1 MKVSVIG
8 AGIAGLAASLR
19 LASKGYEVH
28 VYEANSYPGGKL
40 SEFKLG
46 NYRFDAGP
54 SLFTLPHLVEDL
66 LKAAG
71 KNPKEIFPY
80 IKLEKSCNYFYEDGT
95 RFSAYADINQFE
107 KELKDKLSIDSN
119 ELRDYLNK
127 AEFKYKKTASLF
139 VEDTLHRFSHYHL
152 KETIE
157 GILATP
163 KLDLFNSMNEV
174 NEKSFSS
181 KHLVQYFN
189 RFATYNGSN
198 PYMAPGLLNMIPH
211 LEHNIGSFFPLKG
224 MFNIT
229 QTIYETCLE
238 KGVVF
243 NFNQRVDEILVS
255 DKKIKGIRIGEK
267 EIYSD
272 LVVSN
277 MDVFPLFRKLLKKE
291 KQPEKIL
298 QQEKSSSALIFYW
311 GIKES
316 FPELSLHN
324 IFFAENYKKEFDTI
338 FQQKSIDADPTVYIN
353 ITSKYKPDDA
363 PENSENWFVMINV
376 PFNDGSQKWD
386 DLIQKAKQNI
396 IKKLN
401 RILNTQLEN
410 LIEVEDVLDPRL
422 IEKKTSSYG
431 GALYG
436 NASNNRYAAF
446 LRHKNFSSD
455 IKGFYLCGGSV
466 HPGGGIPLC
475 LNSGKIVAE
484 LIEEDFGTT
493 S

>member
-1 MKVSVIG
+1 MKVIVIG

-19 LASKGYEVH
+19 LASKGYEVQ
-28 VYEANSYPGGKL
+28 VYEANAYPGGKL

-66 LKAAG
+66 LVAAG
-71 KNPKEIFPY
+71 KNPKETFSY
-80 IKLEKSCNYFYEDGT
+80 IKLEKTCNYFYEDGT

-107 KELKDKLSIDSN
+107 KELKYKLGLDSN
-119 ELRDYLNK
+119 ELRNYLKK
-127 AEFKYKKTASLF
+127 AEFKYQKTAGLF
-139 VEDTLHRFSHYHL
+139 VEDTLHRFSHYKL
-152 KETIE
+152 GETLA
-157 GILATP
+157 GILAMP
-163 KLDLFNSMNEV
+163 KLDLFNSMNDI
-174 NEKSFSS
+174 NERSFAS

-189 RFATYNGSN
+189 RFATYNGSS
-198 PYMAPGLLNMIPH
+198 PYLAPGLLNMIPH
-211 LEHNIGSFFPLKG
+211 LEHNIGSFFPVKG
-224 MFNIT
+224 MYHIT

-238 KGVVF
+238 KGVKFHF
-243 NFNQRVDEILVS
+243 NNRVDEILVS
-255 DKKIKGIRIGEK
+255 DKKLKGIRIGER
-267 EIYSD
+267 EIPSD

-277 MDVFPLFRKLLKKE
+277 MDVFPLYRKLLKKE

-311 GIKES
+311 GIKKS

-324 IFFAENYKKEFDTI
+324 IFFAEDYKKEFDTI
-338 FQQKSIDADPTVYIN
+338 FNQKSIDSDPTVYIN

-363 PENSENWFVMINV
+363 PVNSENWFVMINV
-376 PFNDGSQKWD
+376 PFNDGSQNWD
-386 DLIQKAKQNI
+386 ELIKSAKENI

-401 RILNTQLEN
+401 RILNIKLED
-410 LIEVEDVLDPRL
+410 LIEEEDVLDPRL

-484 LIEEDFGTT
+484 LIEEDFGTI

>member
-1 MKVSVIG
+1 
-8 AGIAGLAASLR
+8 
-19 LASKGYEVH
+19 
-28 VYEANSYPGGKL
+28 
-40 SEFKLG
+40 
-46 NYRFDAGP
+46 
-54 SLFTLPHLVEDL
+54 
-66 LKAAG
+66 
-71 KNPKEIFPY
+71 
-80 IKLEKSCNYFYEDGT
+80 
-95 RFSAYADINQFE
+95 
-107 KELKDKLSIDSN
+107 
-119 ELRDYLNK
+119 
-127 AEFKYKKTASLF
+127 
-139 VEDTLHRFSHYHL
+139 
-152 KETIE
+152 
-157 GILATP
+157 
-163 KLDLFNSMNEV
+163 
-174 NEKSFSS
+174 
-181 KHLVQYFN
+181 
-189 RFATYNGSN
+189 
-198 PYMAPGLLNMIPH
+198 MAPGLLNMIPH

-267 EIYSD
+267 EVYSD

-311 GIKES
+311 GIKKS

-376 PFNDGSQKWD
+376 PFNDGSQNWD

-410 LIEVEDVLDPRL
+410 LIEVEDILDPRL

>member
-1 MKVSVIG
+1 MKVIVIG

-28 VYEANSYPGGKL
+28 VYEANAYPGGKL

-66 LKAAG
+66 LVAAG
-71 KNPKEIFPY
+71 KNPKETFSY
-80 IKLEKSCNYFYEDGT
+80 IKLEKTCNYFYEDGT

-107 KELKDKLSIDSN
+107 KELKDKLGLDSN
-119 ELRDYLNK
+119 ELRNFLKN
-127 AEFKYKKTASLF
+127 AEFKYQKTAGLF
-139 VEDTLHRFSHYHL
+139 VEDTLHRFSHYKL
-152 KETIE
+152 GETLA
-157 GILATP
+157 GILAMP
-163 KLDLFNSMNEV
+163 KLDLFNSMNDI
-174 NEKSFSS
+174 NERSFAS

-189 RFATYNGSN
+189 RFATYNGSS
-198 PYMAPGLLNMIPH
+198 PYLAPGLLNMIPH
-211 LEHNIGSFFPLKG
+211 LEHNIGSFFPVKG
-224 MFNIT
+224 MYHIT

-238 KGVVF
+238 KGVKFHF
-243 NFNQRVDEILVS
+243 NNRVDEILVS
-255 DKKIKGIRIGEK
+255 DKKIKGIRIGER
-267 EIYSD
+267 EISSD

-277 MDVFPLFRKLLKKE
+277 IDVFPLYRKLLKKE

-311 GIKES
+311 GIKKS

-324 IFFAENYKKEFDTI
+324 IFFAEDYKKEFDMI
-338 FQQKSIDADPTVYIN
+338 FNQKSIDSDPTVYIN
-353 ITSKYKPDDA
+353 ISSKYKPDDA
-363 PENSENWFVMINV
+363 PENCENGFVMINV
-376 PFNDGSQKWD
+376 PFNDGSQNWYE
-386 DLIQKAKQNI
+386 LIKSAKENI
-396 IKKLN
+396 INKLY
-401 RILNTQLEN
+401 RILNIKLED
-410 LIEVEDVLDPRL
+410 LIEEEDVLDPRL

-484 LIEEDFGTT
+484 LIEEDYGTI

>member
-1 MKVSVIG
+1 MKVIVIG

-19 LASKGYEVH
+19 LASKGYEVQ
-28 VYEANSYPGGKL
+28 VYEANAYPGGKL

-66 LKAAG
+66 LVAAG
-71 KNPKEIFPY
+71 KNPKETFSY
-80 IKLEKSCNYFYEDGT
+80 IKLEKTCNYFYEDGI

-107 KELKDKLSIDSN
+107 KELKDNLGLDSN
-119 ELRDYLNK
+119 ELRNYLNK
-127 AEFKYKKTASLF
+127 AEFKYQKTAGLF
-139 VEDTLHRFSHYHL
+139 VEDTLHRFSHYKL
-152 KETIE
+152 GETLA
-157 GILATP
+157 GILAMP
-163 KLDLFNSMNEV
+163 KLDLFNSMNDI
-174 NEKSFSS
+174 NERSFAS

-189 RFATYNGSN
+189 RFATYNGSS
-198 PYMAPGLLNMIPH
+198 PYLAPGLLNMIPH
-211 LEHNIGSFFPLKG
+211 LEHNIGSFFPVKG
-224 MFNIT
+224 MYHIT
-229 QTIYETCLE
+229 KTIYETCLE
-238 KGVVF
+238 KGVKFHF
-243 NFNQRVDEILVS
+243 NNRVDEILVS

-267 EIYSD
+267 EIPSD

-277 MDVFPLFRKLLKKE
+277 MDVFPLYRKLLKKE

-311 GIKES
+311 GIKKS

-324 IFFAENYKKEFDTI
+324 IFFAEDYKKEFDTI
-338 FQQKSIDADPTVYIN
+338 FNQKGIDSDPTVYIN

-363 PENSENWFVMINV
+363 PVNCENWFVMINV
-376 PFNDGSQKWD
+376 PFNDGSQNWD
-386 DLIQKAKQNI
+386 ALIKSAKENI

-401 RILNTQLEN
+401 RILNIKLED
-410 LIEVEDVLDPRL
+410 LIEEEEVLDPRL

-484 LIEEDFGTT
+484 LIEEDYGTI

>member
-46 NYRFDAGP
+46 NFRFDAGP

-107 KELKDKLSIDSN
+107 NELKDKLGIDSN

-127 AEFKYKKTASLF
+127 AEFKYNKTASLF
-139 VEDTLHRFSHYHL
+139 VEDTLHRFSHYHF
-152 KETIE
+152 KETLE
-157 GILATP
+157 GILAAP

-255 DKKIKGIRIGEK
+255 DKKIKGIRIGEQ

-272 LVVSN
+272 LLVSN

-311 GIKES
+311 GIKKS

-324 IFFAENYKKEFDTI
+324 IFFAKDYKKEFDTI

-376 PFNDGSQKWD
+376 PFNDGSQNWD
-386 DLIQKAKQNI
+386 ELIQKAKQNI

-401 RILNTQLEN
+401 RILNTQLED
-410 LIEVEDVLDPRL
+410 LIEVEDILDPRL

>member
-1 MKVSVIG
+1 MKVIVIG

-19 LASKGYEVH
+19 LASKGYEVE
-28 VYEANSYPGGKL
+28 VFEANAYPGGKL

-54 SLFTLPHLVEDL
+54 SLFTLPHLVEDVL
-66 LKAAG
+66 MAAG
-71 KNPKEIFPY
+71 KNPKDVFSY
-80 IKLEKSCNYFYEDGT
+80 IKLDKTCNYFYEDGT
-95 RFSAYADINQFE
+95 RFSAYADINRFE
-107 KELKDKLSIDSN
+107 EEIQDKLGVKKGQ
-119 ELRDYLNK
+119 LKTYLQK
-127 AEFKYKKTASLF
+127 AAFKYKKTAGLF
-139 VEDTLHRFSHYHL
+139 VEDTLHRFSHYRL
-152 KETIE
+152 KETLE
-157 GILATP
+157 GILAMP
-163 KLDLFNSMNEV
+163 QLDLFSSMNDV
-174 NEKSFSS
+174 NEKSFES

-198 PYMAPGLLNMIPH
+198 PYLAPGLLNMIPH
-211 LEHNIGSFFPLKG
+211 LEHNIGSFFPVKG
-224 MFNIT
+224 MYHIT

-243 NFNQRVDEILVS
+243 HFNQRVDEILVS
-255 DKKIKGIRIGEK
+255 DKKIKGIRIGER

-277 MDVFPLFRKLLKKE
+277 MDVFPLYRKLLKKE

-311 GIKES
+311 GIKKS

-324 IFFAENYKKEFDTI
+324 IFFAKDYQKEFDTI
-338 FQQKSIDADPTVYIN
+338 FKHKGIDNDPTIYIN
-353 ITSKYKPDDA
+353 ISSKYKADDA
-363 PENSENWFVMINV
+363 PENCENWFVMINV
-376 PFNDGSQKWD
+376 PFNDGSQNWD
-386 DLIQKAKQNI
+386 ELIQKAKQNI

-401 RILNTQLEN
+401 RILHTQLED

-484 LIEEDFGTT
+484 LILEDYGTI